1 MIGTIANTIAILV
14 GSFVG
19 GTIRRGLKE
28 KYQNVL
34 YIAMGLAAFGLG
46 VNAVVQNMPN
56 SPYPVLF
63 IASLAIGGVLGTAL
77 DLEGRFNRLVEG
89 RSRKREE
96 RKPASPA
103 TEAAPA
109 VQPATAE
116 PIFSA
121 SGNSTCASSTAAAS
135 KPAPHDREAIKP
147 PLARGLST
155 GIMLFCIGTLSILGP
170 INSALYGDET
180 FLFTNATLD
189 LVTSMVLASTFGYGM
204 AFAAPVLF
212 CWQGGIYLLANVA
225 APYLTGGLMTEI
237 SIVGGFLIFA
247 SGLSILKIKEISTM
261 NMLPSL
267 LVPPLWFALVE
278 LTNHFNGLL

>member
-28 KYQNVL
+28 RYQNVL

-46 VNAVVQNMPN
+46 INAVVQNMPN

-77 DLEGRFNRLVEG
+77 NLEGRFNRLVEG

-96 RKPASPA
+96 RQS
-103 TEAAPA
+103 
-109 VQPATAE
+109 
-116 PIFSA
+116 
-121 SGNSTCASSTAAAS
+121 
-135 KPAPHDREAIKP
+135 
-147 PLARGLST
+147 LAQGLST

-170 INSALYGDET
+170 VNSALYGDET

-212 CWQGGIYLLANVA
+212 CWQGSIYLLANVA

-237 SIVGGFLIFA
+237 SIVGGFLILA

-261 NMLPSL
+261 NMLPAL
-267 LVPPLWFALVE
+267 LVPPLWFALME
-278 LTNHFNGLL
+278 LTNHLGGLL

>member
-1 MIGTIANTIAILV
+1 MIGTIANTLAILA
-14 GSFVG
+14 GSLIG
-19 GTIRRGLKE
+19 GTVRRGLKE

-34 YIAMGLAAFGLG
+34 YVAMGLAATGLG
-46 VNAVVQNMPN
+46 INAVVQNMPN

-63 IASLAIGGVLGTAL
+63 IASLAIGGVVGTAI

-89 RSRKREE
+89 GQRKRRKNVVAGTTLVSGTAGTSSEE
-96 RKPASPA
+96 TAGAACVASGKQ
-103 TEAAPA
+103 TAPA
-109 VQPATAE
+109 VEACFDAPA
-116 PIFSA
+116 
-121 SGNSTCASSTAAAS
+121 G
-135 KPAPHDREAIKP
+135 KP

-170 INSALYGDET
+170 VNSALYGDET

-189 LVTSMVLASTFGYGM
+189 FVTSMVLASTFGYGM

-212 CWQGGIYLLANVA
+212 CWQGAIYLIATFA

-237 SIVGGFLIFA
+237 SIVGGFLILA

-261 NMLPSL
+261 NLLPGL
-267 LVPPLWFALVE
+267 FVPPVWFALME
-278 LTNHFNGLL
+278 LTGNLSGLL

>member
-28 KYQNVL
+28 RYQNVL

-56 SPYPVLF
+56 SSYPVLF

-89 RSRKREE
+89 RSREE
-96 RKPASPA
+96 RQS
-103 TEAAPA
+103 
-109 VQPATAE
+109 
-116 PIFSA
+116 
-121 SGNSTCASSTAAAS
+121 
-135 KPAPHDREAIKP
+135 
-147 PLARGLST
+147 LAQGLST

-170 INSALYGDET
+170 VNSALYGDET

-212 CWQGGIYLLANVA
+212 CWQGSIYLLANMA

-237 SIVGGFLIFA
+237 SIVGGFLILA

-261 NMLPSL
+261 NMLPAL
-267 LVPPLWFALVE
+267 LVPPLWFVLME
-278 LTNHFNGLL
+278 LTNHLGGLL